1 VTDAA
6 GPAAGWRRL
15 RPSRALGIF
24 VALVLVTLLASRTCA
39 DTSELLTKEEAVAIA
54 QREIEYAPDGT
65 NIRFLRRGVDQHPY
79 WAVSLWQRGAN
90 GVGYDR
96 ITVVV
101 VDARGGK
108 VTEVDRTRTTP

>member
-1 VTDAA
+1 VTAEA

-15 RPSRALGIF
+15 APGRALGLFI
-24 VALVLVTLLASRTCA
+24 VLLLVTFLASRTCA
-39 DTSELLTKEEAVAIA
+39 STSQLLTEEEAVTIA
-54 QREIEYAPDGT
+54 QREVDYRPDGT

-79 WAVSLWQRGAN
+79 WAVSLWERGAD
-90 GVGYDR
+90 GVGYAR

-108 VTEVDRTRTTP
+108 VTEVDRTRTSP